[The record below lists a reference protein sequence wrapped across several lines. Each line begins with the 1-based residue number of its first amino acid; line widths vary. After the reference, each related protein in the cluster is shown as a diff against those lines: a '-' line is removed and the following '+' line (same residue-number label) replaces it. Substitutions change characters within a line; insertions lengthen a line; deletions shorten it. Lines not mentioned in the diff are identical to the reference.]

1 MFWQHHG
8 IEKRDLLVPASILI
22 GAILISI
29 TICVSISRIGGS
41 SLIKSGDESPVDD
54 SLPVKVV
61 ERRDAPKLGQG
72 KVKMIEFADFQCP
85 FCQSFYNE
93 AYKQIK
99 ADYVDTGKVQF
110 EYRHY
115 PLSFHQNAQV
125 SAEASECANRQGK
138 FFEYYDVLFARGKAD
153 GTGLASTDLKSYA
166 TQLGLDMNKFTQCLD
181 GGETEATVKAD
192 FDAGQKAGVTGTP
205 TIFINGKKIVGN
217 QPYEVFKNEIESA
230 LK

>member
-1 MFWQHHG
+1 MFWQRHG
-8 IEKRDLLVPASILI
+8 IEKKDLLIPLSILI
-22 GAILISI
+22 GAILISV
-29 TICVSISRIGGS
+29 TICVSASRIGGS
-41 SLIKSGDESPVDD
+41 PLTKSDDKAPVDN
-54 SLPVKVV
+54 SLPVEVT
-61 ERRDAPKLGQG
+61 ERKDAPKLGQG

-153 GTGLASTDLKSYA
+153 GAGLGSADLKIYA
-166 TQLGLDMNKFTQCLD
+166 TQLGLDINKFTQCLNN
-181 GGETEATVKAD
+181 GETTSVVKAD

-217 QPYEVFKNEIESA
+217 QPYEIFKNEIEAA